1 MATTAPASDDDLPP
15 LPPPL
20 PPTHSR
26 SFSSSSSS
34 DAGSPNPPSS
44 AAWSPP
50 TAALRQADTQAG
62 PVRSSVSGRGSGAGL
77 IRSGSKTLVSRA
89 GARGSVSSGSSS
101 PSPTLPRSATLSRT
115 LSTASSASARSTTH
129 SPRSSAPATAQRAS
143 SSASHR
149 SRASFLLAKVSPS
162 LSPHGRF
169 PSTSSTITSVGLRG
183 SSTPEPLGLGIGGF
197 ARGLGQ
203 LPSPPRTASDG
214 GSHAGGSRYGTV
226 RSNGTED
233 SLATAQSG
241 ESGGHSPNK
250 PERPPKSDAR
260 RSVTGTPPRRT
271 RPGIPMIGRTSP
283 TVAGSSDNTP
293 ARPTSTARLSRRIS
307 LASLGRAASPTPS
320 SPLNSSKARTSLGS
334 GTFSGEGEDS
344 DASAVKMSDSASSS
358 MTLRE
363 GLAGV
368 EPRRRLRARTVS
380 GGANELLGDES
391 PEKRRERQSRRA
403 SELKEKNQRILD
415 SINSHIL
422 PLVSPPPSQESTSNP
437 DATDDDSPLYRTV
450 TPQRSST
457 SSTIRDLAEGRRSV
471 DPSSGLSLR
480 HRSDS
485 TWLEDNRDDPSRR
498 TSLESTL
505 RTSASVDEFGVNYG
519 LNGSIRRSSTLG
531 NLAEERELNTDRRAR
546 TAGYRSGG
554 RSPLSG
560 RMSSLSLRNRDDPL
574 SERSMTS
581 MSNYPSTADDG
592 RAVRRSDLV
601 GSERTRAAS
610 SIGDTRQ
617 RDNDFAVGMRRLASR
632 EFVRSPRDRSQSDAT
647 GLPDRPS
654 ALSTLSP
661 SLRNRPGLPR
671 EFMQSPSTRPS
682 TRPSSTLAG
691 LDLEPTASPST
702 HDRLHSTRLT
712 NPRTAS
718 PLSTTD
724 PAADLLSREERR
736 RYRRSD
742 GLTSL
747 DLDALPRERT
757 PLRTKKISG
766 GSGGSGSVGSGSV
779 GRTHRSEGRKS
790 ISEIREDRPYS
801 RLSREERRNGTRSP
815 DNSLRGTAT
824 PPPPSSSRSEERY
837 STIAADLQA
846 RKERLRA
853 AEVGSEAWIAEFED
867 LRRRNAHSR
876 ASNGSGD
883 ARSSLDDSPQTQSA
897 LDRDRT
903 VRAINALLAGQGIVA
918 TAVEPF
924 SPTASTTIHSSPRKR
939 ESFGGFDRSERNR
952 HISFANGTNADS
964 PLAPGS
970 STVSRS
976 NSNTSRSGAESAL
989 RGYLDKAVYGDHHK
1003 LLLSAFDHFDKHFS
1017 MPSNGQADLPE
1028 SLDLVRRM
1036 SALIASTTKL
1046 NNGLRA
1052 LIEAIK
1058 DEQVQAQLDEGQR
1071 SPTISVSQFEKSVN
1085 ALLRSSDDQVRTL
1098 TEDLIA
1104 FTRIEKERDRLRKD
1118 SESLSRPVSRAST
1131 YAGPLHSPPKR
1142 PATSSPFEGAAISLS
1157 SSRSPFLPREVLRN
1171 PLDEPA
1177 DSLPPRRSTLHYAGR
1192 SPFAAT
1198 DSPTPASR
1206 RDAANISSPLANETT
1221 FETPSRRSSIATT
1234 TSRNDRPVPTSALAS
1249 TRIPPRRGKGS
1260 DSTARLPTPPS
1271 AVRFPTSSHPSE
1283 PVTGLV
1289 DSTPATSHIS
1299 PTRPRQHRT
1308 YSEADRLALEA
1319 LELAA
1324 NVDEQGALDRPEL
1337 GEASVLAAPAAEEE
1351 AGAAEDGHKKSRTRL
1366 LSTGSIGSAL
1376 KHALTRN
1383 SRRGEP
1389 AAVPS
1394 LPSTPSAAAA
1404 GTTPRSSLEGGG
1416 SSPEERRIERRKEVE
1431 EILRRTTS
1439 RT

>member
-20 PPTHSR
+20 PPAHSR

-34 DAGSPNPPSS
+34 DAGSPNAPSN

-50 TAALRQADTQAG
+50 TSSLRRVDSQAG
-62 PVRSSVSGRGSGAGL
+62 PVRSSVRGKGPGAGL
-77 IRSGSKTLVSRA
+77 IKSGSKTLASRT

-101 PSPTLPRSATLSRT
+101 PSPTLPRTATFSRT
-115 LSTASSASARSTTH
+115 LSTAASASARSATS
-129 SPRSSAPATAQRAS
+129 SPRPSAPGTAQRAS

-149 SRASFLLAKVSPS
+149 SRASSLLAKVSPS

-169 PSTSSTITSVGLRG
+169 SSTSSSITSVGLRA

-214 GSHAGGSRYGTV
+214 GSHAGSSRYGTV
-226 RSNGTED
+226 RSTGTED
-233 SLATAQSG
+233 SLATTQSG
-241 ESGGHSPNK
+241 ESGGDSPNK
-250 PERPPKSDAR
+250 PERPSKSDAR
-260 RSVTGTPPRRT
+260 RSVTDTPPRRT
-271 RPGIPMIGRTSP
+271 RPDVPMIGRTSP

-293 ARPTSTARLSRRIS
+293 VRPTSTARLSRRIS
-307 LASLGRAASPTPS
+307 LASLGRVASPTPS
-320 SPLNSSKARTSLGS
+320 SPLNSSRTRTSLTS
-334 GTFSGEGEDS
+334 DTFSGEGEDS

-358 MTLRE
+358 MTMRE
-363 GLAGV
+363 DLGGV

-380 GGANELLGDES
+380 GGADGLLGDET

-403 SELKEKNQRILD
+403 SELKEKNQRIL
-415 SINSHIL
+415 

-437 DATDDDSPLYRTV
+437 DTPDDDSPLRRTV

-457 SSTIRDLAEGRRSV
+457 SSTIRDLAEGRRSA
-471 DPSSGLSLR
+471 DPSSGPSPR
-480 HRSDS
+480 RRSNS
-485 TWLEDNRDDPSRR
+485 TWLEDNRDEPSRR
-498 TSLESTL
+498 SSLESTL

-519 LNGSIRRSSTLG
+519 PSGSIRRSSTLG
-531 NLAEERELNTDRRAR
+531 NLAEERELDTGRRAR
-546 TAGYRSGG
+546 TAGYRSSG
-554 RSPLSG
+554 RSSLSG

-574 SERSMTS
+574 LERSTTS
-581 MSNYPSTADDG
+581 MSNYPSTTVEG
-592 RAVRRSDLV
+592 RAARRSDLV
-601 GSERTRAAS
+601 GSDRTRAAS
-610 SIGDTRQ
+610 SISDTRQ
-617 RDNDFAVGMRRLASR
+617 RDNDFAAGMRRLASR
-632 EFVRSPRDRSQSDAT
+632 EFIRSPRDRSQSDAT
-647 GLPDRPS
+647 GLPDSPS
-654 ALSTLSP
+654 APSTLSP

-671 EFMQSPSTRPS
+671 EFMPSSLTRPS
-682 TRPSSTLAG
+682 TRISTSLAN
-691 LDLEPTASPST
+691 LDLERAASPSIR
-702 HDRLHSTRLT
+702 DRFQSPRLSNSHT
-712 NPRTAS
+712 TS
-718 PLSTTD
+718 PLSATN
-724 PAADLLSREERR
+724 PAPDLLSREERR
-736 RYRRSD
+736 RYSRSD

-747 DLDALPRERT
+747 DLDALARERT
-757 PLRTKKISG
+757 PLRTKKHSG
-766 GSGGSGSVGSGSV
+766 GSGGSGSVG
-779 GRTHRSEGRKS
+779 RTRRSEGRKS
-790 ISEIREDRPYS
+790 ISEISEDRPYS
-801 RLSREERRNGTRSP
+801 RLSREERRTGVRSP
-815 DNSLRGTAT
+815 DNGVRSTAT
-824 PPPPSSSRSEERY
+824 PPPPSSSGRSEERY

-867 LRRRNAHSR
+867 LRRRNARSR
-876 ASNGSGD
+876 ASNNSGD
-883 ARSSLDDSPQTQSA
+883 GRSSVDDSPQNQSA
-897 LDRDRT
+897 LERDRT

-924 SPTASTTIHSSPRKR
+924 SPSASTSTRSSPRKR
-939 ESFGGFDRSERNR
+939 ESFGGLDGSERNR

-989 RGYLDKAVYGDHHK
+989 RGYLDKAANGDHHK

-1017 MPSNGQADLPE
+1017 TPSGGQADLPE
-1028 SLDLVRRM
+1028 SLDLVKRM

-1046 NNGLRA
+1046 NSGLRA

-1071 SPTISVSQFEKSVN
+1071 SPTISISQFEKSIN

-1104 FTRIEKERDRLRKD
+1104 FTRVEKERDRLRKD

-1131 YAGPLHSPPKR
+1131 YTGPLHSPPKR
-1142 PATSSPFEGAAISLS
+1142 PATSSPFEGATVSLS
-1157 SSRSPFLPREVLRN
+1157 SSRSPLLSREVLRN

-1192 SPFAAT
+1192 SPFATT

-1206 RDAANISSPLANETT
+1206 RDSANIRSPLAHETT
-1221 FETPSRRSSIATT
+1221 LETPSRRSSIATT
-1234 TSRNDRPVPTSALAS
+1234 SSSRIERPLPLLPSAAAS
-1249 TRIPPRRGKGS
+1249 TSIPPRRGKSS
-1260 DSTARLPTPPS
+1260 DSTVRPPTPPG
-1271 AVRFPTSSHPSE
+1271 AVRFPTSAHPSE
-1283 PVTGLV
+1283 PITGLI

-1299 PTRPRQHRT
+1299 PTRPRQYRT

-1337 GEASVLAAPAAEEE
+1337 GEAGSSGIA
-1351 AGAAEDGHKKSRTRL
+1351 AGAAEGAEGKKSRTRL

-1376 KHALTRN
+1376 KNALTRT
-1383 SRRGEP
+1383 SRRAETSSGGGSSSSY
-1389 AAVPS
+1389 AVPP
-1394 LPSTPSAAAA
+1394 LPSTPSTAAATLV
-1404 GTTPRSSLEGGG
+1404 TTPRSSIDGGG